1 MRAAAVPVIAAA
13 APSHTPPYMP
23 PPIAT
28 APPAPPTPRPP
39 TNAQPLPGNET
50 HHTSRNPGGM
60 DRHAV
65 SMKIKNAYRR
75 DHTMWQTV
83 EDMVRKWGWREFHQT
98 YHGITTTGKIHLRQN
113 CATCVNTSRWWQFS
127 NGEVR
132 ANYNKLIC
140 SPCLDYSQDAKPV
153 N

>member
-1 MRAAAVPVIAAA
+1 MKQFQYAKEQKEDIGPSRFVQAPNMGDFFHGTAWREIVPGRTKNV
-13 APSHTPPYMP
+13 PKQ
-23 PPIAT
+23 
-28 APPAPPTPRPP
+28 
-39 TNAQPLPGNET
+39 AQN
-50 HHTSRNPGGM
+50 
-60 DRHAV
+60 V
-65 SMKIKNAYRR
+65 SGVHRR
-75 DHTMWQTV
+75 DPKTWTTV
-83 EDMVRKWGWREFHQT
+83 EDMVRLWGWREFHQT

-140 SPCLDYSQDAKPV
+140 SPCLDYQQDIKPV